1 MIFDELELLGIIPVV
16 TIDDEKKA
24 VNVAKALCRGGIN
37 AAEITCRTDA
47 AMKAIE
53 NIATD
58 CPDMLLGAGTV
69 LSTSQLDDAINAGAK
84 FIVTPG
90 FNPKIIKR
98 SRQKNIPV
106 LPGVNNPSNIEAAL
120 EMGIK
125 TVKFFPAEASGGL
138 KYIKALSG
146 PYGMMKFIPT
156 GGISLQNI
164 SEYVSFP
171 KIAACGA
178 SFITEKALISD
189 ENYDEITRLAQET
202 VKKVQGFEPLHV
214 GIASTDEAE
223 AAEKTAFFTDI
234 LGMTAKKN
242 AASSFIDNLIE
253 IVNFPGAN
261 HIGIG
266 VNNVERSVFY
276 LQNKGIDIDEKTKI
290 YDHNRLNSVYLKK
303 EISGFKIHLKLKNG
317 HF

>member
-24 VNVAKALCRGGIN
+24 VNVAKALCKGGIN

-47 AMKAIE
+47 AIKAIE
-53 NIATD
+53 NIATK

-69 LSTSQLDDAINAGAK
+69 LSQSQFDDAVNAGAK

-90 FNPKIIKR
+90 FNPKIIEHAK
-98 SRQKNIPV
+98 QKNIPI
-106 LPGVNNPSNIEAAL
+106 LPGVNNPSDIEAAL
-120 EMGIK
+120 DMGIK

-146 PYGMMKFIPT
+146 PYNMMKFVPT

-164 SEYVSFP
+164 SEYISFS

-178 SFITEKALISD
+178 SFMADKRLIAN
-189 ENYDEITRLAQET
+189 ENYDEITRLAKET
-202 VKKVQGFEPLHV
+202 VKKIQGFEAAHI
-214 GIASTDEAE
+214 GIPSVNDAE
-223 AAEKTAFFTDI
+223 ANEKTAFFTEI
-234 LGMTAKKN
+234 LGMKCEKCV
-242 AASSFIDNLIE
+242 ASNFIDDIIE
-253 IVNFPGAN
+253 ILNYSDTP

-266 VNNVERSVFY
+266 VNNVERSIFY
-276 LQNKGIDIDEKTKI
+276 LKNKGIDIDEKTKS
-290 YDHNRLNSVYLKK
+290 YDKSGRLNFVYLKK
-303 EISGFKIHLKLKNG
+303 EISGFKIHLKLKTNI
-317 HF
+317 